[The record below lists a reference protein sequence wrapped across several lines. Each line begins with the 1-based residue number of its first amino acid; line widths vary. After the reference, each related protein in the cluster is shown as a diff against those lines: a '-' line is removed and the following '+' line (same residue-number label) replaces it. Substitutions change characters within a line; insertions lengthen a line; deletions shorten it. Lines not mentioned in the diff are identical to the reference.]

1 MATNIGPKI
10 GIEGES
16 EYRKQI
22 QSIINDTKV
31 LKSEMNALTSSFD
44 KEKVSVKQN
53 REQKALLQKQIE
65 TTQKA
70 LAEQEAMLQKAATA
84 TDKNGERTAELIEK
98 EKQWQIVVNNTK
110 AELGNLQQKLDEMPS
125 TLELIGQKFTKAGK
139 SMKDF
144 GSKVS
149 DIGGKLTA
157 TLTAPIAGLATI
169 GLNYN
174 AQLEQYQT
182 MFTTLTGSA
191 EKADEIITQLQ
202 EDASKSPFDTASLV
216 EANQYLISA
225 GVEAEESRETI
236 LALGNAI
243 AATGGGSA
251 ELSRMAQNLQQ
262 VKNIGKASAQDI
274 KQFANAG
281 INIYGLLADATG
293 KTTEEVKDMEV
304 SYEVLAEAL
313 AKASEEGGKYYGAMD
328 AQSQT
333 LNGSLSSLKES
344 IQQLLGDITADLLPI
359 IKDVLTRVKEFIDRL
374 KEMDP
379 QQKKMI
385 LTIAGIVAA
394 VGPLLTIIGQA
405 IIFAG
410 NIATAIGALGPIIVG
425 VKAAVV
431 AIAGAVSAAIG
442 PILAV
447 IAAIA
452 AVILVVKNWGE
463 ISEWLKE
470 KWEICKNAVS
480 IIFDNIKAKASEIF
494 NNMKNTI
501 QNKISDIKSA
511 ITSGL
516 SATFNWITSKVSA
529 ARSWGSDLVNNIASG
544 IRNAIGSVTSAVK
557 SVANTISSW
566 LHFSEPD
573 IGPLSNFHTWMPDFM
588 KGLADGINQ
597 NAYRVDEAIA
607 KVADSLTLEPSS
619 STNNVN
625 YGGVTVNFIV
635 PEGANGRQL
644 FNEFENEMASNA
656 IRRKAVFG

>member
-16 EYRKQI
+16 EYRRQI

-44 KEKVSVKQN
+44 KEKASVKQN
-53 REQKALLQKQIE
+53 KEQKALLQKQIE

-70 LAEQEAMLQKAATA
+70 LAEQEAMLQKAAAA
-84 TDKNGERTAELIEK
+84 TDKNGEHTAELTEK
-98 EKQWQIVVNNTK
+98 EKQWQVVVNNTR
-110 AELGNLQQKLDEMPS
+110 AELNNLKQKLDEMPS
-125 TLELIGQKFTKAGK
+125 SLELIGQKFTKVGE

-157 TLTAPIAGLATI
+157 SLTAPIAGLATI
-169 GLNYN
+169 GISYN

-191 EKADEIITQLQ
+191 EEADRVISQLQ

-225 GVEAEESRETI
+225 GVDANEARDTI

-262 VKNIGKASAQDI
+262 VKNIGKASSQDI

-281 INIYGLLADATG
+281 INIYGLLAEATG

-304 SYEVLAEAL
+304 SYEVLAGAL
-313 AKASEEGGKYYGAMD
+313 AKASEEGGKYYGAME

-333 LNGSLSSLKES
+333 LNGSMSSLKES
-344 IQQLLGDITADLLPI
+344 IQQLLGEITAELLPI
-359 IKDVLTRVKEFIDRL
+359 IKEVLTHVKDFIDRL
-374 KEMDP
+374 KAMDP
-379 QQKKMI
+379 ETKKTI

-394 VGPLLTIIGQA
+394 IGPLITIIGQA

-410 NIATAIGALGPIIVG
+410 NIATAIGALAPIITA

-431 AIAGAVSAAIG
+431 AITGAVSAAIG
-442 PILAV
+442 PILAI

-452 AVILVVKNWGE
+452 AIILIIKNWGE
-463 ISEWLKE
+463 ISEWLKTT
-470 KWEICKNAVS
+470 WENAKTAAVNIFNDMKISVS
-480 IIFDNIKAKASEIF
+480 NAFTNLKTQIQNTVGNIK
-494 NNMKNTI
+494 T
-501 QNKISDIKSA
+501 A
-511 ITSGL
+511 IVNGL
-516 SATFNWITSKVSA
+516 SAAFNWITDKVSA
-529 ARSWGSDLVNNIASG
+529 ARNWGSDLVNNIASG
-544 IRNAIGSVTSAVK
+544 IRNAIGSVTSAVRN
-557 SVANTISSW
+557 VANTISSW

-573 IGPLSNFHTWMPDFM
+573 VGPLSKFHTWMPDFM
-588 KGLADGINQ
+588 KGLAEDINK
-597 NAYRVDEAIA
+597 NAFVVDNAIA
-607 KVADSLTLEPSS
+607 KIADSLALEPSVS
-619 STNNVN
+619 NSNVS

-635 PEGANGRQL
+635 PENANGRQL
-644 FNEFENEMASNA
+644 FDEFESAMANNA